1 MFEVVSFKGGV
12 IFIIFGIIEDE
23 YKKFFV
29 LDMIF
34 EGIRE
39 GDINKDN
46 GIVKVENLD
55 DLNLEEVESV
65 F

>member
-12 IFIIFGIIEDE
+12 IIIIFGIIEDE

-34 EGIRE
+34 EGIGE